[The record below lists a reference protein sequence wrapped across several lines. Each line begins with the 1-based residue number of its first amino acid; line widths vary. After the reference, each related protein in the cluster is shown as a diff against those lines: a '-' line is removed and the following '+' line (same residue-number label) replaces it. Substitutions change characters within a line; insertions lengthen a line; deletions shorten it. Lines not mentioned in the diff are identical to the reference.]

1 MTTQKISAGYFDSNR
16 QSPIY
21 VGDVYK
27 EEGAMIPYHK
37 VIKDPE
43 NGFMVE
49 HVGTTE
55 KFSLATDAKNL
66 IKKTYLGNVFDTPDW
81 DELVGNKKTELN
93 RHPQDESTNEKS
105 SDVEEETKTE
115 TKEEELPEDVKA
127 FLNGDT
133 EELPEGT
140 EEITTEEAET
150 LQKEATDKNSDNVV
164 SAEATTG
171 PTDAP
176 ADNEPKSD
184 NDNQPPDVVASTKE
198 EKRLQEKRNDYQRHI
213 KALERK
219 NDELETEAV
228 RFENLASTLTFEPFV
243 ELKMIVSNAVQ
254 DYAKKQDI
262 KECEKH
268 LKNYKSIDSMETLL
282 KDYKDLAEKN
292 RSNIELNNKEIEDYK
307 AKVEDINDK
316 LNNFQRKLA
325 FAESEQEV
333 KTESEQ
339 PASADNVNE
348 TKGDNPEETEGQPTA
363 SETPEDKPEDVKAE
377 AV

>member
-93 RHPQDESTNEKS
+93 RHSQDELTNEKS

-176 ADNEPKSD
+176 ADNESKSD

-198 EKRLQEKRNDYQRHI
+198 EKRLQEKRNDYQRRI

-325 FAESEQEV
+325 FAEPEQEV
-333 KTESEQ
+333 KTESDQ